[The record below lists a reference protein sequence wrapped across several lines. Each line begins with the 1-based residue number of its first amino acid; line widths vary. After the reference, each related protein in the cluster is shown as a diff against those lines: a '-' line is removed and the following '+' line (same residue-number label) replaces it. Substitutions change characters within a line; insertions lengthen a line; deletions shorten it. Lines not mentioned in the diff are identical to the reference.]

1 MFPRA
6 IITSTTRLLLRQSH
20 SHLLPRRTS
29 AFPPPF
35 LPSSLTRPLSTTS
48 PRKHGHTTPP
58 KPGEEFLLPLS
69 SPPLPPNDSLIVE
82 GEKKNRLYVT
92 FIDKSSNPHKFA
104 VSAGENLLDIAQEH
118 DLDMEGACGGSAA
131 CSTCHVIVVD
141 DAMYERIPEP
151 EDDENDMLDL
161 AFGLTE
167 TYVFPPGSFFF
178 FKWDGL
184 IGEGVCVCNRSRLG
198 CQVKMTKEIDGLVV
212 KLPSMTRN
220 LQSSDFS
227 KKG

>member
-1 MFPRA
+1 MVTQPHQSPA
-6 IITSTTRLLLRQSH
+6 KSSSSLL
-20 SHLLPRRTS
+20 
-29 AFPPPF
+29 
-35 LPSSLTRPLSTTS
+35 LPSS
-48 PRKHGHTTPP
+48 PP
-58 KPGEEFLLPLS
+58 P
-69 SPPLPPNDSLIVE
+69 SPPERPANC
-82 GEKKNRLYVT
+82 GEKNRLYVT

-167 TYVFPPGSFFF
+167 TYVFPPEGN
-178 FKWDGL
+178 FKWD
-184 IGEGVCVCNRSRLG
+184 VANRTGR
-198 CQVKMTKEIDGLVV
+198 
-212 KLPSMTRN
+212 
-220 LQSSDFS
+220 
-227 KKG
+227 

>member
-1 MFPRA
+1 MFSRA
-6 IITSTTRLLLRQSH
+6 IITPIAHLLRRPHSCLLPWQTSSSPFPILPSTLTQPFSTTLL
-20 SHLLPRRTS
+20 
-29 AFPPPF
+29 
-35 LPSSLTRPLSTTS
+35 
-48 PRKHGHTTPP
+48 RKHGHTTPP
-58 KPGEEFLLPLS
+58 KPGEE
-69 SPPLPPNDSLIVE
+69 
-82 GEKKNRLYVT
+82 LYVT

-104 VSAGENLLDIAQEH
+104 VSAGDNLLDIAQEH

-141 DAMYERIPEP
+141 DAMYERIPEA

-167 TYVFPPGSFFF
+167 T
-178 FKWDGL
+178 
-184 IGEGVCVCNRSRLG
+184 SRLG
-198 CQVKMTKEIDGLVV
+198 CQVKMSKEIDGLVV

-227 KKG
+227 KKA